1 MKITIETTTRAQ
13 ANYILSH
20 VAKKTGAMCE
30 GGHAASDSVITVTR
44 EEDNTVTVLSNY
56 YNTPIEV
63 ADSGRLPQKWNK
75 WIKENN

>member
-1 MKITIETTTRAQ
+1 MKFTIETNTKQQ

-20 VAKKTGAMCE
+20 IAKNTGAMC
-30 GGHAASDSVITVTR
+30 GGGNAASDSVITVTR

-63 ADSGRLPQKWNK
+63 ADSERLPQKWNK
-75 WIKENN
+75 WIKENH